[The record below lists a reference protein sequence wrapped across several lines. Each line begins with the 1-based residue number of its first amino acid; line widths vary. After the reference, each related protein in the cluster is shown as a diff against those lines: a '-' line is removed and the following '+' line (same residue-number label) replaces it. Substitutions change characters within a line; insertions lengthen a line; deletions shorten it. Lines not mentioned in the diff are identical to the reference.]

1 MLGLELI
8 LNVAIVTPAV
18 LFIFTYDIVKYWSD
32 SVTLVSETFCDEYIL
47 VFHRWMYVFL
57 EKGYCYFCFKNFNS
71 IIRRQKYNIFD
82 SFSIL
87 SRK

>member
-47 VFHRWMYVFL
+47 VFHR
-57 EKGYCYFCFKNFNS
+57 
-71 IIRRQKYNIFD
+71 
-82 SFSIL
+82 
-87 SRK
+87 